1 MSEWVSTIIEIIKVT
16 VPALIVFLTVYYLFR
31 QYLTQQLQVKTLEFN
46 QKQQATTVP
55 MRLQAYERLSLFLER
70 INIPGMI
77 LRVQE
82 ENMSAKQLSLSLMI
96 AVQKEF
102 EHNITQQVY
111 VSSQLWKIISLAKE
125 DVLATIQAST
135 TKVDGKASA
144 KVLSKVL
151 MEDLAKK
158 ERRPQ
163 DIALEAIKKEASMIL
178 K

>member
-46 QKQQATTVP
+46 HKQQATTVP
-55 MRLQAYERLSLFLER
+55 IRLQAYERLSLFLER

-77 LRVQE
+77 LRVQQ
-82 ENMSAKQLSLSLMI
+82 ENMTAKELSLSLMI
-96 AVQKEF
+96 AVQKEY

-125 DVLATIQAST
+125 DVLATIQRTSAS
-135 TKVDGKASA
+135 VDNSASA
-144 KVLSKVL
+144 KVLSKAL
-151 MEDLAKK
+151 LTDLAQK

-163 DIALEAIKKEASMIL
+163 DIALEAIKKEASLIL